1 MVLHGAVQHDG
12 QEDDDEYVFE
22 EDEEV
27 TLMSKRWLS
36 VARFISGKDFYT
48 RAICL
53 MKCVRHGA

>member
-27 TLMSKRWLS
+27 T
-36 VARFISGKDFYT
+36 
-48 RAICL
+48 
-53 MKCVRHGA
+53 